1 MEGKEAQGS
10 DTTFLEELTSGVLDK
25 DNICQPDARKI
36 SNARD
41 QTRSANVWWLI
52 FRHRGVAFV
61 LLASF
66 FSALHSV
73 LARFVKEDMHPIQ
86 ISFTRFLHQLL
97 FALPVLTFSGI
108 SPKPESKAV
117 LFMLIARGVV
127 GTIAL
132 TSFFYAFQ
140 YTSVGDATAVV
151 FGSPVFVGM
160 FARIFLKEPFGILDF
175 MLVVIVIGGVFLIS
189 QPPFLFG
196 GEEGERH
203 STEYIGALFALG
215 TCICVSLTTILMGK
229 MGKLHINTFKIVLYY
244 AALATST
251 TALLTTIFQVWSMPS
266 CGIVRFALVG
276 MGVLNFFSQCLIT
289 YSLSLE
295 RSVFV
300 SILRANEVIFAYLL
314 EFSIFGVTPSIIPL
328 IGVILVLSGSIL
340 ASLKKM
346 WLSRKKG
353 VAKRRQ
359 SELSNRIAM
368 ELS

>member
-1 MEGKEAQGS
+1 MEGEEGRRES
-10 DTTFLEELTSGVLDK
+10 DALEELTSEVLHN
-25 DNICQPDARKI
+25 DNIFQPDVRKN
-36 SNARD
+36 SDAKDR
-41 QTRSANVWWLI
+41 TRSANVWWR
-52 FRHRGVAFV
+52 FFKHRGVVFV

-73 LARFVKEDMHPIQ
+73 LIRFIKNDVHTIQ
-86 ISFTRFLHQLL
+86 ISFTRFLLQLL
-97 FALPVLTFSGI
+97 FALPVLTYSGI
-108 SPKPESKAV
+108 SPKPESKTV
-117 LFMLIARGVV
+117 LLMLIARGVV

-140 YTSVGDATAVV
+140 YTSVGDATAIV
-151 FGSPVFVGM
+151 FGSPVFVGV
-160 FARIFLKEPFGILDF
+160 FARIFLKEAFGIFDF
-175 MLVVIVIGGVFLIS
+175 ILVVIVIGGVFLIS

-203 STEYIGALFALG
+203 STEYIGALFAIC

-229 MGKLHINTFKIVLYY
+229 MGKLQINAFKIVLYY
-244 AALATST
+244 AALATSGT
-251 TALLTTIFQVWSMPS
+251 GLLTTIFQVWSLPS
-266 CGIVRFALVG
+266 CGTVRFALVG

-289 YSLSLE
+289 YSLSIE

-300 SILRANEVIFAYLL
+300 AILRANEVIFAYLL
-314 EFSIFGVTPSIIPL
+314 EFTLFGVAPSIIPL
-328 IGVILVLSGSIL
+328 IGVTLVLSGSIL

-359 SELSNRIAM
+359 SELSNRIVM